1 MPVFCQYAT
10 NNIFFENAYAN
21 SAWTLPS
28 HASIFTGL
36 YESHHNISTP
46 YESKLAENIP
56 LLSDVLHTNGYETVF
71 FFPPNEPALPI
82 DDVYKRGMTRLV
94 SDGYGEDNY
103 IDRALQ
109 ILQQNTMAGKKTFL
123 NFHSY
128 TCHEPY
134 FFRGAPLKFTKNIF
148 PFIPTRTPD
157 VFYPFT
163 EGFYQYMLTRIP
175 EALKDNEY
183 GNLTDTLHRLYNKLK
198 PSHGLEADKR
208 VYNDT
213 LSGENLD
220 PVVLWGFYDEYFY
233 KDKID
238 IHNAA
243 QMEYVRSLYDQKLY
257 DVDDTVIRKIRD
269 AMTKTSLKNNTI
281 VIITSEHGEE
291 FGEHG
296 VFGHTTLYDLN
307 LKVPFMMSI
316 PHMDPFSISNNVQL
330 VDIMPTI
337 LSVLGIKNHF
347 TFDGTSLV
355 PLLSGQ
361 QIPDRL
367 LIAEGGYWQDTLPQK
382 AIRDGN
388 WKVLIALKGTEI
400 IPYELYNIKVDPQE
414 KNNVI
419 LSNYATAKR
428 IIEKY
433 KRALN

>member
-1 MPVFCQYAT
+1 
-10 NNIFFENAYAN
+10 
-21 SAWTLPS
+21 
-28 HASIFTGL
+28 
-36 YESHHNISTP
+36 
-46 YESKLAENIP
+46 
-56 LLSDVLHTNGYETVF
+56 
-71 FFPPNEPALPI
+71 
-82 DDVYKRGMTRLV
+82 
-94 SDGYGEDNY
+94 
-103 IDRALQ
+103 
-109 ILQQNTMAGKKTFL
+109 
-123 NFHSY
+123 
-128 TCHEPY
+128 
-134 FFRGAPLKFTKNIF
+134 
-148 PFIPTRTPD
+148 
-157 VFYPFT
+157 
-163 EGFYQYMLTRIP
+163 
-175 EALKDNEY
+175 
-183 GNLTDTLHRLYNKLK
+183 
-198 PSHGLEADKR
+198 
-208 VYNDT
+208 
-213 LSGENLD
+213 
-220 PVVLWGFYDEYFY
+220 VVLWGFYDEYFY